1 MPLVCFA
8 PGPMNWDSIRVSAAI
23 PSGVGFLGSALIFK
37 HTTSEDNAWH
47 EVHGLTTAASVWL
60 SAAVGIACAGGM
72 FYIASLTTSIV
83 LVMLRFGP
91 RTKASVDD
99 INAYDE
105 EDNKGA
111 DEVDAEE
118 ALDAVSLDLTMS
130 KKYSS
135 VATFADPELQELM
148 PKSPIPRNSS
158 RASLVNRRQRPSL
171 M

>member
-1 MPLVCFA
+1 M
-8 PGPMNWDSIRVSAAI
+8 
-23 PSGVGFLGSALIFK
+23 
-37 HTTSEDNAWH
+37 
-47 EVHGLTTAASVWL
+47 
-60 SAAVGIACAGGM
+60 
-72 FYIASLTTSIV
+72 
-83 LVMLRFGP
+83 
-91 RTKASVDD
+91 DD
-99 INAYDE
+99 INVYDE
-105 EDNKGA
+105 EDNKGE

-148 PKSPIPRNSS
+148 PKSPILRNSS